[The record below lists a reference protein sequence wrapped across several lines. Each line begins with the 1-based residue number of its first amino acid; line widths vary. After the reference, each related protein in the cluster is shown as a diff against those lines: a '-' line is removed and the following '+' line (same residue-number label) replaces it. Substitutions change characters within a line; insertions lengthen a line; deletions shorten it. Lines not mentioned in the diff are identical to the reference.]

1 MKLREIFLGR
11 PIHWAIWAFIVAV
24 MLWMNK
30 AHFHVLHFNLFALAL
45 VGMAAAAVALFLL
58 SSRPGDRITRDP
70 FPEDKDVAGTGSED

>member
-30 AHFHVLHFNLFALAL
+30 AHFHVLHFNYFSLAL
-45 VGMAAAAVALFLL
+45 LGLSAAGLALFLVT
-58 SSRPGDRITRDP
+58 SRADELITRDP
-70 FPEDKDVAGTGSED
+70 FPENKHVEGTGSED